1 LGWTQAPLMIDA
13 RRLRVLREVA
23 QHGSF
28 SAAAQVLSF
37 SQPAVSNQIA
47 RLEAE
52 TGAQL
57 VERTRRGVRLTE
69 AGQLLAKHADA
80 VLNRLA
86 VAEAELQEL
95 LDVRRGRLR
104 LGAFPSAFVSL
115 VPGAV
120 AEFRDRHPAVE
131 LALSEVGLEEAVDR
145 LTAGDLDLAVVF
157 RYDVGGSAGIPSEL
171 LATPLI
177 DDPMYLVLAG
187 DHPLAA
193 RRQIRI
199 EDLAGESW
207 IQATRGPSSHAIYD
221 AWRRVGFEPRI
232 VFETDDLMAV
242 QGLVAAGVAF
252 TLLPALALESLRDDL
267 VVRSLG
273 NATPIRHVLA
283 LSLAAYRS
291 AAASAMLAILERGA
305 ADARGESASAAP
317 AGGVVD
323 GEPEP

>member
-1 LGWTQAPLMIDA
+1 MIDA

-23 QHGSF
+23 LHGSF

-52 TGAQL
+52 TGTQL

-69 AGQLLAKHADA
+69 AGELLARHADA

-104 LGAFPSAFVSL
+104 LAAFPSAFVSL

-120 AEFRDRHPAVE
+120 AEFRDRHAGVQI
-131 LALSEVGLEEAVDR
+131 ALSEVGLEDAVDR
-145 LTAGDLDLAVVF
+145 LTAGELDLAVVF
-157 RYDVGGSAGIPSEL
+157 EYDLGAAARIPSEL
-171 LATPLI
+171 LVTPLI
-177 DDPMYLVLAG
+177 NDPMYLVLAS

-207 IQATRGPSSHAIYD
+207 IQATQGPSSFAIYD
-221 AWRRVGFEPRI
+221 SWRRPGFEPRL

-273 NATPIRHVLA
+273 SAAPTRHVLA

-291 AAASAMLAILERGA
+291 AAAGAMLGILERRA
-305 ADARGESASAAP
+305 EEARGSPATAVPAP
-317 AGGVVD
+317 DATA
-323 GEPEP
+323 GEPAT

>member
-1 LGWTQAPLMIDA
+1 MIDP
-13 RRLRVLREVA
+13 RRLRVLRAVA

-28 SAAAQVLSF
+28 SAAASELSF

-57 VERTRRGVRLTE
+57 VERIPRGVRLTD
-69 AGQLLAKHADA
+69 AGELLARHADA

-120 AEFRDRHPAVE
+120 AEFRVHHPGVE
-131 LALSEVGLEEAVDR
+131 LELSEIALEEAVDQ
-145 LTAGDLDLAVVF
+145 LTAGDLDLAVIF
-157 RYDVGGSAGIPSEL
+157 QYDHDLSAPIPSEVR
-171 LATPLI
+171 ATPLI

-193 RRQIRI
+193 RRQIRV
-199 EDLAGESW
+199 ENLAGEAW
-207 IQATRGPSSHAIYD
+207 IQATRGPSSRAIYD
-221 AWRRVGFEPRI
+221 AWREAGFEPRI

-252 TLLPALALESLRDDL
+252 TLLPALALESLREDL

-273 NATPIRHVLA
+273 SATPIRRVLA

-291 AAASAMLAILERGA
+291 AAAGAMLTILERRA
-305 ADARGESASAAP
+305 AKAREPAP
-317 AGGVVD
+317 
-323 GEPEP
+323 

>member
-1 LGWTQAPLMIDA
+1 MIDA

-23 QHGSF
+23 QNGSF

-57 VERTRRGVRLTE
+57 VERIPRGVRLTE
-69 AGQLLAKHADA
+69 AGELLARHADA

-104 LGAFPSAFVSL
+104 FGAFPSAFVSL

-120 AEFRDRHPAVE
+120 AEFRDRHAGVE

-145 LTAGDLDLAVVF
+145 LMAGDLDLAVIF
-157 RYDVGGSAGIPSEL
+157 QYDHGGSAPIPSEL
-171 LATPLI
+171 LATPLV

-193 RRQIRI
+193 RRQIRV
-199 EDLAGESW
+199 EDLAGELW

-221 AWRRVGFEPRI
+221 AWRRAGFEPRI

-242 QGLVAAGVAF
+242 QGLVAARVAF

-273 NATPIRHVLA
+273 TATPIRRVLA

-291 AAASAMLAILERGA
+291 AAAGAMLAILERRA
-305 ADARGESASAAP
+305 KEARGESANGSAQSQRRSKP
-317 AGGVVD
+317 
-323 GEPEP
+323 